1 MDFKVIKNIILIT
14 KKYLNRII
22 IFISFTC
29 FILGQNSY
37 SLFYTVSEL
46 EVNTLDPIYG
56 NYYLEGLQV
65 NELIYSRLWTWKSDL
80 SEVPDLSL
88 HVPGE
93 NKKIMLLPPR
103 GSSKDYRWRIQ
114 LKPGLMWPDGAP
126 LTADDILFTVDL
138 YRADQTK
145 LSTKNKFSI
154 FEKVKKVDELTIDF
168 FISAQNVSKSSYIFP
183 LLRILPEHIIEL
195 PALPKENSFSSEPMG
210 SGPFQFV
217 PVVQRETYERRSYNW
232 IRPWTTKY

>member
-29 FILGQNSY
+29 FILGQNAY
-37 SLFYTVSEL
+37 SLFYVVSDL

-103 GSSKDYRWRIQ
+103 GNSKDYRWRIQ
-114 LKPGLMWPDGAP
+114 LKPGLMWPDGVP

-138 YRADQTK
+138 YMADQTK

-154 FEKVKKVDELTIDF
+154 FKKVKKVDELTIDF
-168 FISAQNVSKSSYIFP
+168 FISLPICFGSSFTLI
-183 LLRILPEHIIEL
+183 
-195 PALPKENSFSSEPMG
+195 SFM
-210 SGPFQFV
+210 FC
-217 PVVQRETYERRSYNW
+217 
-232 IRPWTTKY
+232 

>member
-29 FILGQNSY
+29 FILGQNTY
-37 SLFYTVSEL
+37 SLFYSVSDL

-93 NKKIMLLPPR
+93 NKK
-103 GSSKDYRWRIQ
+103 
-114 LKPGLMWPDGAP
+114 
-126 LTADDILFTVDL
+126 
-138 YRADQTK
+138 
-145 LSTKNKFSI
+145 
-154 FEKVKKVDELTIDF
+154 
-168 FISAQNVSKSSYIFP
+168 
-183 LLRILPEHIIEL
+183 
-195 PALPKENSFSSEPMG
+195 
-210 SGPFQFV
+210 
-217 PVVQRETYERRSYNW
+217 
-232 IRPWTTKY
+232 